1 MAAIFRSTLSV
12 TTDGSGLSDRQGGVI
27 VGVWSGEKDKI
38 KISPLTPSLLGC
50 LAGKGVVEQGK
61 DKSGS
66 RPIQQGIEC
75 SYD

>member
-1 MAAIFRSTLSV
+1 MATISRSTLSV
-12 TTDGSGLSDRQGGVI
+12 TTDGSGLCDRQGGVI
-27 VGVWSGEKDKI
+27 AGACTGEKAKI
-38 KISPLTPSLLGC
+38 KIFPLTPPLLGC